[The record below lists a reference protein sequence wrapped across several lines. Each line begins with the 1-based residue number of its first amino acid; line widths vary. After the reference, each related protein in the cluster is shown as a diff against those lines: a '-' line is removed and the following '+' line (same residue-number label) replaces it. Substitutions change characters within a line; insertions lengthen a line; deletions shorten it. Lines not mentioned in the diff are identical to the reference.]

1 MPGRVQTEK
10 IERRDGVDFNNM
22 RFSKEHEWVRFEGG
36 ENDEAVI
43 GITEYAAGELG
54 DIVFIELPEVGT
66 EVKAADVIG
75 TIEAVKTV
83 ADLYAPVS
91 GTVSETNTQLE
102 SQPDLANTS
111 PYEDGWLVKI
121 KVSDPSELDG
131 LMSHDAYQ
139 DMIGE
144 A

>member
-1 MPGRVQTEK
+1 M
-10 IERRDGVDFNNM
+10 DYNNM
-22 RFSKEHEWVRFEGG
+22 RFSNEHEWVRFEEG
-36 ENDEAVI
+36 ESDEVVI
-43 GITEYAAGELG
+43 GISEYAVGELG
-54 DIVFIELPEVGT
+54 DIVFIELPEVGA
-66 EVKAADVIG
+66 EVKAAEAMG

-102 SQPDLANTS
+102 SQPDLVNNS
-111 PYEDGWLVKI
+111 PYEDGWFVKI
-121 KVSDPSELDG
+121 KISDPSELDG

>member
-1 MPGRVQTEK
+1 M
-10 IERRDGVDFNNM
+10 DFDNM
-22 RFSKEHEWVRFEGG
+22 RFSKEHEWVRSEG
-36 ENDEAVI
+36 DEVTI

-54 DIVFIELPEVGT
+54 DIVFIELPETGA
-66 EVKAADVIG
+66 EVSESDTIG

-91 GTVSETNTQLE
+91 GTVSAVNEQLE
-102 SQPDLANTS
+102 NQPDLVNAS
-111 PYEDGWLVKI
+111 PYEDGWFLKI
-121 KVSDPSELDG
+121 KMSDSSELEK
-131 LMSHDAYQ
+131 LMTHDAYQ